1 MDQTIRHFTPSDTA
15 YQLIN
20 DSPLGEPD
28 HPAPAVPTS
37 DELLDGVQ
45 YGRGTRTGQ
54 TNKWGAWL
62 TETVKKKRT
71 TTYERDEA
79 NNITRLTYPDGDCV
93 EYSYDENGNRLTE
106 DRMGSDQCILAPA
119 ARDPSQI
126 QKWAYAYEERFN
138 KITSETDPLSNTIT

>member
-28 HPAPAVPTS
+28 NPAPAVPTS

-62 TETVKKKRT
+62 TETDGVGRT
-71 TTYERDEA
+71 TTYERDDA
-79 NNITRLTYPDGDCV
+79 NNLTRQTYPDGDCV

-106 DRMGSDQCILAPA
+106 DRIPINVYWRVLPVIHPKSRSGLMPTKNVSTKLRAKPT
-119 ARDPSQI
+119 R
-126 QKWAYAYEERFN
+126 
-138 KITSETDPLSNTIT
+138 